1 MILAGGVAQVVKHL
15 LSKHEALRSNPKK
28 KRRRRRRKKKRYLC
42 PSPLNLVRP
51 MIPYNDYG

>member
-28 KRRRRRRKKKRYLC
+28 KRRRRRRKKKKVSL
-42 PSPLNLVRP
+42 SLSLESSQT
-51 MIPYNDYG
+51 NDTLQ